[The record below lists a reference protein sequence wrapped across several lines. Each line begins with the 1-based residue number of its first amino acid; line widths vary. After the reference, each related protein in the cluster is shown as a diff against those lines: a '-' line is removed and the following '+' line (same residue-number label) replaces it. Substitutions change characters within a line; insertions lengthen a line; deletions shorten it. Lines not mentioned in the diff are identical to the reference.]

1 MTTIDAA
8 ARRHFDYED
17 TEVPER
23 AAGPERTAARSRTE
37 AAHLDAAP
45 PVQPGWV
52 AKVAVEKKE
61 HGFFA
66 AIGSFFSG
74 LGGALFGAG
83 RAIFEGAWDAITAI
97 PKAIFSNPRSVGDLL
112 WKVTAGVVSTIV
124 SPLLRGVQAI
134 QSLTGTQA
142 PERPLS
148 ASEQALARKIFGKKF
163 DVSAVR
169 VHDGDAGIL
178 ENSGRPLTVGNDIY
192 AKRLGAQRGDAG
204 YRAVLMHELVHSWQH
219 QQGGITY
226 AARALGAQIA
236 HRSEAYNWKVDA
248 ARNVPFSDLNP
259 EQQAKLLEDAVA
271 SGYFDEPNAENK
283 PFITESGQDYTAYL
297 KAALH
302 DIREGRGA

>member
-17 TEVPER
+17 THVPER

-66 AIGSFFSG
+66 ALGSFFSG

-83 RAIFEGAWDAITAI
+83 RAIFEGAWDTITAI
-97 PKAIFSNPRSVGDLL
+97 PKAMFSNPRSVGDVFKKALVGL
-112 WKVTAGVVSTIV
+112 VAVITTPIA
-124 SPLLRGVQAI
+124 RGIQAV

-142 PERPLS
+142 PERPLT
-148 ASEQALARKIFGKKF
+148 AREQALARKIFGKSL

-169 VHDGDAGIL
+169 VHDGDAGIV
-178 ENSGRPLTVGNDIY
+178 ETTGRALTFGNDIY
-192 AKRLGAQRGDAG
+192 TKRLGATRGDAG
-204 YRAVLMHELVHSWQH
+204 YRAVLMHEMTHAWQY
-219 QQGGITY
+219 QQSGIGY
-226 AARALGAQIA
+226 AARSLGAQGSKAGYDWTIGCFN
-236 HRSEAYNWKVDA
+236 RI
-248 ARNVPFSDLNP
+248 PFRDLNP
-259 EQQAKLLEDAVA
+259 EQQAHLIEDAVRE
-271 SGYFDEPNAENK
+271 GYFDEPNAENK
-283 PFITESGQDYTAYL
+283 PFLPDGVDCTAYL